1 MAEVLV
7 RCTVSPV
14 RLLAGGFAEQFV
26 KGHRL
31 EQSVAELLSFP
42 PAAHLKMIPVLQQQ
56 LGGEIYSGNLLS
68 HRIRHQLPDCLCA
81 AGPRLAHHEAKMASH
96 SGPHHVQ
103 NSAKGNMD
111 VVQRIQ
117 SLLET

>member
-7 RCTVSPV
+7 GCTISPV
-14 RLLAGGFAEQFV
+14 HLLAGGFAQQFV
-26 KGHRL
+26 KGHSL
-31 EQSVAELLSFP
+31 EQSVAEFLSFP
-42 PAAHLKMIPVLQQQ
+42 SAAHLKMIPVLQQQ
-56 LGGEIYSGNLLS
+56 LGGKIYSGNLLS
-68 HRIRHQLPDCLCA
+68 HRIRHQLSDCLCA
-81 AGPRLAHHEAKMASH
+81 AGPRLPYHEAKMASH
-96 SGPHHVQ
+96 SGSHHVQ